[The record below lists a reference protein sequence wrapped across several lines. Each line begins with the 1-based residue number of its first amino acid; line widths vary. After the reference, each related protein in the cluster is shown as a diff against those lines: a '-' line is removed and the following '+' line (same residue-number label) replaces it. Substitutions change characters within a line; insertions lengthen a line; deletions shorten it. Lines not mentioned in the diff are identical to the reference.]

1 MARRRFISEAFWES
15 PAATRISAGARL
27 FLLGCWTVADDE
39 GLLHWDSEE
48 FKERFFPADTKI
60 TVTHVAGWMSE
71 VVNQRIA
78 LPYRGP
84 AGGVYAY
91 LVGFERDQKVS
102 RPTDSVL
109 PPPNPAAQATFAAY
123 ALRDR
128 RICARC
134 EQPIAQPTG
143 EPSDRELIRS
153 GLDGIVVALTTDTVP
168 YPSKVAVGH
177 ARCVHTATEE
187 ILDPPT
193 TEQATPSEVEPTV
206 EPDVESTAGT
216 VATEVTATPGD
227 GAGDQTTSVEP
238 TVTTGSSD
246 TPTVV
251 STPAPSPD
259 SNVSSPDASL
269 PSATITDEGEAV
281 EAEQDSLFV
290 VPESM
295 VKEPETKPVKKKR
308 KEPATWTADRK
319 EIAHALL
326 QPWWANYGE
335 GWTQP
340 YGTVFGVIV
349 AALAN
354 KVPADDIN
362 KALAVLGPERKPIS
376 GGTIGFVLSH
386 PSKKVQE
393 AAAFEQ
399 RASARDPEK
408 YKQRTL

>member
-1 MARRRFISEAFWES
+1 MARRRFISEAFWET
-15 PAATRISAGARL
+15 PAAIRISAGARL

-39 GLLHWDSEE
+39 GLLCWDSEQ

-60 TVTHVAGWMSE
+60 TVAHVTGWMSE
-71 VVNQRIA
+71 VVNQRIV

-84 AGGVYAY
+84 TGGVYAY

-109 PPPNPAAQATFAAY
+109 PPPNPAAPATFAAY
-123 ALRDR
+123 ALRDD

-134 EQPIAQPTG
+134 QQPIAQPTG
-143 EPSDRELIRS
+143 DPADRDLIRA
-153 GLDGIVVALTTDTVP
+153 GLDGIVVALTPDAAP

-177 ARCVHTATEE
+177 ARCLHTATDE
-187 ILDPPT
+187 ILDPSTTEPVPEPDPAPT
-193 TEQATPSEVEPTV
+193 TKPVDAIASESTVEATTPDVAPVEPPTALV
-206 EPDVESTAGT
+206 AADVSVPDV
-216 VATEVTATPGD
+216 
-227 GAGDQTTSVEP
+227 
-238 TVTTGSSD
+238 
-246 TPTVV
+246 
-251 STPAPSPD
+251 
-259 SNVSSPDASL
+259 SL
-269 PSATITDEGEAV
+269 PSTTITDEGEAV

-290 VPESM
+290 VPEGM
-295 VKEPETKPVKKKR
+295 VKEPATKQVKKKR
-308 KEPATWTADRK
+308 KEPATWTPDRK
-319 EIAHALL
+319 ETAHALL

-349 AALAN
+349 AALSN
-354 KVPADDIN
+354 KVSADDIT
-362 KALAVLGPERKPIS
+362 KALAVLGPERKPVS

-399 RASARDPEK
+399 RAAARDPEK